1 MTLGGMMIE
10 GGTPEFEGRE
20 PAGHLAAIVASSEDA
35 ILSKDRKAVITSWN
49 PAAERLYGYTP
60 EEAVGQPIAILVPR
74 ERANE
79 EKRILARIVAGE
91 RVDHYE
97 TERVRKDGQRIFVSL
112 TVSPIHG
119 SEGEIVGA
127 SVIARDITERRRAEE
142 RADRLTRV
150 TMQLAREIDPERT
163 TEVLLEEVLPALG
176 AQAGAVGLVTDDG
189 EHVELVG
196 SVGYPSEIERWQ
208 RLPLSADL
216 PLSDVVR
223 TGEPLWLGS
232 LEDLYERYPTLVDTR
247 PRYAA
252 LALIPLS
259 VGGRT
264 SGGVVMSFN
273 GPREFPATERAFIL
287 AAVQQAAHA
296 LDRAKLYE
304 AERRGRE
311 RLAFVARASET
322 LSRSLDLDETL
333 DSLARL
339 AVPQVADWCA
349 IDLAEDDGR
358 IRNVAVAHVDP
369 QRVELAREFQSR
381 FPPDP
386 DAPTGVPKVIR
397 TGRPELVSEITEEV
411 LESAVDDLELR
422 RILRELGLTSSI
434 VVPLQA
440 RDRTLGAMTLISAE
454 SGHRYGED
462 DLTLAQELAEHAALA
477 VDNATLYRREHNAA
491 IALQEA
497 LLPRRLPELPGARF
511 AARYFP
517 GESGL
522 TVGGDWYDLIELED
536 GAISLVVG
544 DVAGRGVGAAA
555 VMGRLQMA
563 LRAFILAGSDPASAV
578 TRLNELMRGL
588 DELTM
593 ATLVHAQIDA
603 QRRRLEYV
611 RAGHPPPLLRHPD
624 GSVVEL
630 NGGSTPLGVY
640 DSLDVRSSAVDVEP
654 SSLLLLYTDGL
665 MERRGEDFQ
674 TGLERL
680 KGVLAAAP
688 QEPEECVSWVTDRLG
703 AARRD
708 DDVAVLAMSVE

>member
-112 TVSPIHG
+112 TVSPIHV

-397 TGRPELVSEITEEV
+397 TGRPELVSEITEEM

-522 TVGGDWYDLIELED
+522 PVGGDWYD
-536 GAISLVVG
+536 
-544 DVAGRGVGAAA
+544 R
-555 VMGRLQMA
+555 
-563 LRAFILAGSDPASAV
+563 
-578 TRLNELMRGL
+578 N
-588 DELTM
+588 
-593 ATLVHAQIDA
+593 
-603 QRRRLEYV
+603 
-611 RAGHPPPLLRHPD
+611 
-624 GSVVEL
+624 
-630 NGGSTPLGVY
+630 
-640 DSLDVRSSAVDVEP
+640 
-654 SSLLLLYTDGL
+654 
-665 MERRGEDFQ
+665 
-674 TGLERL
+674 
-680 KGVLAAAP
+680 
-688 QEPEECVSWVTDRLG
+688 
-703 AARRD
+703 
-708 DDVAVLAMSVE
+708 

>member
-127 SVIARDITERRRAEE
+127 SVIARDITERRRAEK

-311 RLAFVARASET
+311 RLAFVAQASET
-322 LSRSLDLDETL
+322 LSKSLDVDETL
-333 DSLARL
+333 ESLAFL
-339 AVPQVADWCA
+339 AVPHLADWCS
-349 IDLAEDDGR
+349 IDLVEEDGAL
-358 IRNVAVAHVDP
+358 RNVAVAHVNP
-369 QRVELAREFQSR
+369 QKVELARELQHR
-381 FPPDP
+381 HAADP
-386 DAPTGVPKVIR
+386 DAPIGAPKVVRTGEPELIAEITDEVLDAGVP
-397 TGRPELVSEITEEV
+397 
-411 LESAVDDLELR
+411 DDELR
-422 RILRELGLTSSI
+422 RILRELGLISSM
-434 VVPLQA
+434 VVPLAA
-440 RDRTLGAMTLISAE
+440 RGRILGAMTLIAAE
-454 SGHRYGED
+454 WGQRFTED
-462 DLTLAQELAEHAALA
+462 DLRLAQELASHAALA
-477 VDNATLYRREHNAA
+477 VDNAVLYQREHDAA
-491 IALQEA
+491 LALQ
-497 LLPRRLPELPGARF
+497 
-511 AARYFP
+511 
-517 GESGL
+517 
-522 TVGGDWYDLIELED
+522 
-536 GAISLVVG
+536 
-544 DVAGRGVGAAA
+544 
-555 VMGRLQMA
+555 
-563 LRAFILAGSDPASAV
+563 
-578 TRLNELMRGL
+578 
-588 DELTM
+588 
-593 ATLVHAQIDA
+593 H
-603 QRRRLEYV
+603 
-611 RAGHPPPLLRHPD
+611 
-624 GSVVEL
+624 
-630 NGGSTPLGVY
+630 
-640 DSLDVRSSAVDVEP
+640 
-654 SSLLLLYTDGL
+654 
-665 MERRGEDFQ
+665 
-674 TGLERL
+674 
-680 KGVLAAAP
+680 
-688 QEPEECVSWVTDRLG
+688 
-703 AARRD
+703 
-708 DDVAVLAMSVE
+708 